1 MNVDRMALAFAVI
14 FIPASFVLSSVHP
27 ETPSPLAGE
36 GWGEGEQNG
45 TLRNSEPLP
54 PPPFP
59 PPSRGRRKMGFPDEN
74 YLKSLPP
81 TGFYLPLLWGE
92 FIPGILHR
100 FLPISQDSKGY
111 GRKGGRSL

>member
-1 MNVDRMALAFAVI
+1 
-14 FIPASFVLSSVHP
+14 
-27 ETPSPLAGE
+27 
-36 GWGEGEQNG
+36 
-45 TLRNSEPLP
+45 
-54 PPPFP
+54 
-59 PPSRGRRKMGFPDEN
+59 MGFPDEN